1 MRPPE
6 MSYSPAFY
14 QTQDSDSSVPH
25 SVFAP
30 RPCHTREFSKQAHP
44 ALFRP
49 SDEWTPACDVS
60 PSSSGQ
66 RESHIY
72 SPKIS
77 RRPSWVDDD
86 SPVTRIVISSS
97 GAINKEE
104 QSLRSSWAD
113 RPSLM
118 SAEQGSAPLAHKRGA
133 SDVVPVDDSQDALVM
148 LVSLHSPSHKTYPLL
163 TSSQFR
169 LSIPVPIFS
178 LCACLYT
185 CAAIL
190 FAVLSSPLR
199 ICRIFPYLS
208 NTTFKTQL
216 CDLLSPSLHTHER
229 LVCMGPATLDR
240 SSSTQRIRSVSSSDQ
255 PSMLADSGRPYSTGA
270 SIAVL
275 LICPFLSIV
284 IVLFAWTAA
293 FFWVFAMAMGN
304 PDGTERKDDGRA
316 AVLGVCKW
324 WRTWLAKA
332 RKS

>member
-6 MSYSPAFY
+6 MSYSPAFH
-14 QTQDSDSSVPH
+14 QTQDSHSSLPH
-25 SVFAP
+25 SAVPP
-30 RPCHTREFSKQAHP
+30 RPCHIREFPKQALP
-44 ALFRP
+44 APLRP

-72 SPKIS
+72 SPKTS

-86 SPVTRIVISSS
+86 SPATQIVISSS

-104 QSLRSSWAD
+104 RSLRSSWAD

-118 SAEQGSAPLAHKRGA
+118 SAEQGSTPLAHKRGA

-148 LVSLHSPSHKTYPLL
+148 LVSLHSPSQKHNFL

-169 LSIPVPIFS
+169 LSIPVPVFS
-178 LCACLYT
+178 ICACLYT
-185 CAAIL
+185 CAAVF

-199 ICRIFPYLS
+199 ICRISPYLS
-208 NTTFKTQL
+208 NTTFKNQL

-229 LVCMGPATLDR
+229 LVCMSPATLDR
-240 SSSTQRIRSVSSSDQ
+240 SSSAQRIRSVSSSDQ
-255 PSMLADSGRPYSTGA
+255 PSMLADSIRPYSTGA
-270 SIAVL
+270 SLTVL

-293 FFWVFAMAMGN
+293 SFWVFAMAMGN

-324 WRTWLAKA
+324 WRIWLAKA